1 MSQND
6 IVSKARNLM
15 AVDNPWPWL
24 VYLIFFFIPWTF
36 RFPSWPEI
44 WISLAAVSVFLVVYF
59 ASFKT
64 SGVKLMLCVAGM
76 VLLGI
81 GMESVTIT
89 SAVFLI
95 YAGAAAAN
103 IRPLRHAVATGLVIV
118 AVIVIYSIV
127 VNAHPFYWG
136 PALLFG
142 VMTGVSVY
150 MSRELVESNARLVS
164 SQNQAKR
171 LAAMAERERIARD
184 LHDLLGHTL
193 TVIAV
198 KSDLAHKV
206 IDDDP
211 SRAKQE
217 LKDIHQT
224 TREALSDIRAAISGI
239 KNMSLTSEL
248 ANAKMALASADISTE
263 VQAFNQEFPEH
274 IGAALAMLVKEGVTN
289 IIRHADAEHCEIS
302 VSCKNQTAQLVIK
315 DNGRGITGKEGSGIA
330 GMRNRVAALKG
341 RFEIASGD
349 GTTIRA
355 FIPLESST

>member
-1 MSQND
+1 MGQTD

-36 RFPSWPEI
+36 RFPSWSEVL
-44 WISLAAVSVFLVVYF
+44 ISLVAVAIFLVCYF
-59 ASFKT
+59 ISYKS
-64 SGVKLMLCVAGM
+64 SGTKLLFCIAGM

-81 GMESVTIT
+81 GMETVTIT

-103 IRPLRHAVATGLVIV
+103 IRPMRNAVATGLVIV
-118 AVIVIYSIV
+118 AVVIVYSIV
-127 VNAHPFYWG
+127 TKAHPFYWG

-142 VMTGVSVY
+142 IMTGVSVY
-150 MSRELVESNARLVS
+150 MSRELVESNLRLVA
-164 SQNQAKR
+164 SQTQAKR
-171 LAAMAERERIARD
+171 LAATAERERIARD

-198 KSDLAHKV
+198 KSDLASKV

-211 SRAKQE
+211 GRAKQE

-248 ANAKMALASADISTE
+248 ANAKMALASADISSE
-263 VQAFNQEFPEH
+263 VRTFSEEFPEH

-289 IIRHADAEHCEIS
+289 IIRHAEAEHCEIH
-302 VSCKNQTAQLVIK
+302 VSCENETAQLVIK
-315 DNGRGITGKEGSGIA
+315 DNGRGITGKEGSGIT

-341 RFEIASGD
+341 HLEIAGDD

-355 FIPLESST
+355 FIPLGSPT